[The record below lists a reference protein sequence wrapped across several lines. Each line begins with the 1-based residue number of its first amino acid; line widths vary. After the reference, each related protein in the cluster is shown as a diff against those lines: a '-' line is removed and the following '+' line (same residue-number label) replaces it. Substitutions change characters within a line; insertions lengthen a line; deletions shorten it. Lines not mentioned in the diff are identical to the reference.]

1 MIVRTEYINSRQ
13 IRLTQFICEFFRDYT
28 GYHTLTA
35 AYYPLKGLTSR
46 IAPHETPLLLSSGI
60 RGNAVKYPPPVPAG
74 ILYYNSYLQHTDF
87 IRAGGRGGWRRP

>member
-13 IRLTQFICEFFRDYT
+13 IRLTQFTCEFFRDYT

-74 ILYYNSYLQHTDF
+74 ILYYDCYLQHTDF

>member
-74 ILYYNSYLQHTDF
+74 ILYYDCYLQHTDF